1 MAPDTVSMTKSRL
14 LALLF
19 GLAVLINLVIL
30 RGGDPLLVR
39 IMREQTMDQFQRL
52 SPRPHIEQPVR
63 VVDIDE
69 AALARF
75 GQWPWPRDRL
85 AELVDR
91 LSSLGAAAI
100 AFDIAFAEPDRL
112 SPVRI
117 MQGLDLDPR
126 LAETSGLASVLRDND
141 RAFAD
146 AMTGRPVV
154 LAFGIARGAGAV
166 RPRAK
171 AGFALTGDRTIE
183 ALPRFEWVTPV
194 VAELEAA
201 AQGLGNM
208 SLSPGQLAGTIR
220 RMPLMLS
227 DGATPYPNLA
237 LEALRVALGA
247 TTYVIRGA
255 ADAPATVEDIRI
267 GDLIVP
273 TTAAGELWLYYRPD
287 SPDLYVPVGDV
298 LELTDEASLRQRLEG
313 HIVLIGTSAT
323 GLIDIRPTALAENV
337 PGVSIHAQAIE
348 QILSAS
354 FLWRPDWADGAE
366 ILTVVL
372 IGLLI
377 IAVTAFFG
385 PLTSFAVGGTG
396 ALAVAIGSWAAFRNY
411 GLLLDASF
419 PLIAGMAL
427 HFSLTAYRYLVTD
440 RDARF
445 IRNAFARYVS
455 PPVLAEIQRRPDMLK
470 LGGEV
475 RDLSVMFVDV
485 RNFTP
490 ISEALPPEDVVAF
503 LNRLLGELSRCV
515 VEEHGTIDKYI
526 GDSLMA
532 FWNAPVTIDGHQRRA
547 CLAALR
553 MRDAVA
559 KLNAG
564 NAFGF
569 HGRGLADETVAIG
582 IGINAGPAC
591 VGNMGSQDR
600 FDYSCIGDAVNL
612 AARVESACKQVAFDI
627 LVSAATAE
635 ALPDMALLEA
645 GNLPLKGKS
654 ARQRIFAVVGDAAI
668 RADLAFARLAGR
680 HDELLAAI
688 RRGRKSDVERLT
700 GECLDLSRGLCGTL
714 AGFYQ
719 RLPKRLPDF
728 GSEPRLTAQTG

>member
-1 MAPDTVSMTKSRL
+1 MTRSRV

-19 GLAVLINLVIL
+19 GLAVLTNLVIL

-69 AALARF
+69 AALAQF

-85 AELVDR
+85 AELVDK
-91 LSSLGAAAI
+91 LDALGVAAI

-112 SPVRI
+112 SPARI
-117 MQGLDLDPR
+117 IKDADLDPL
-126 LAETSGLASVLRDND
+126 LAGKSELVSALRDND
-141 RAFAD
+141 RAFAE

-154 LAFGIARGAGAV
+154 LAFGIAQGAGAV
-166 RPRAK
+166 SPQAK
-171 AGFALTGDRTIE
+171 AGFAFTGERTIE
-183 ALPRFEWVTPV
+183 ALPRFEHVTPV
-194 VAELEAA
+194 VAELEDAA
-201 AQGLGNM
+201 RGLGSM

-227 DGATPYPNLA
+227 DGARPYPNLA

-255 ADAPATVEDIRI
+255 ADVPATVEDIRI

-298 LELTDEASLRQRLEG
+298 LDGTDEPALRQRLDG

-348 QILSAS
+348 QILSGN
-354 FLWRPDWADGAE
+354 FLWRPDWADGFE
-366 ILTVVL
+366 ILIVVFLGLTIIVVTV
-372 IGLLI
+372 
-377 IAVTAFFG
+377 FFG
-385 PLTSFAVGGTG
+385 PLTSFVVGGAA
-396 ALAVAIGSWAAFRNY
+396 ALAVVAGSWTMFREH
-411 GLLLDASF
+411 GLLIDSSF
-419 PLIAGMAL
+419 PLVAGIAL

-445 IRNAFARYVS
+445 VRNAFARYVS

-475 RDLSVMFVDV
+475 RDLTVMFVDV

-490 ISEALPPEDVVAF
+490 ISEALPPGEVVAF
-503 LNRLLGELSRCV
+503 LNRLLGELSHCV
-515 VEEHGTIDKYI
+515 VEQHGTIDKYI

-532 FWNAPVTIDGHQRRA
+532 FWNAPVALDGHQRRA
-547 CLAALR
+547 CQAALE

-559 KLNAG
+559 RLNAA

-569 HGRGLADETVAIG
+569 RNRGLAHETVAIG

-591 VGNMGSQDR
+591 VGNMGSEDR

-612 AARVESACKQVAFDI
+612 AARVESACKEVGFDI
-627 LVSAATAE
+627 LISEATA
-635 ALPDMALLEA
+635 AAVSDMALLEA
-645 GNLPLKGKS
+645 GKLPLKGKR
-654 ARQRIFAVVGDAAI
+654 ARQRVFAVVGTAEA
-668 RADLAFARLAGR
+668 RADPAFVKLADR
-680 HDELLAAI
+680 HGELLTAI
-688 RRGRKSDVERLT
+688 GRMHKGDIERLT
-700 GECLDLSRGLCGTL
+700 GECLELSRGVCRALD
-714 AGFYQ
+714 GFYR
-719 RLPKRLPDF
+719 RLPKRLEDF
-728 GSEPRLTAQTG
+728 RSEQPIRVRAV

>member
-1 MAPDTVSMTKSRL
+1 MTKARL

-19 GLAVLINLVIL
+19 GLAVLTNLVVL
-30 RGGDPLLVR
+30 RAGDPLLVR
-39 IMREQTMDQFQRL
+39 ILREQAMDQYQRL

-69 AALARF
+69 ASLAQI

-85 AELVDR
+85 ADLVDR
-91 LSSLGAAAI
+91 LSGLGAAAI
-100 AFDIAFAEPDRL
+100 VFDIAFAEPDRL
-112 SPVRI
+112 SPARI
-117 MQGLDLDPR
+117 IQGLGLDPL
-126 LAETSGLASVLRDND
+126 LAEKSGLASALRDND
-141 RAFAD
+141 RAFAE
-146 AMTGRPVV
+146 AMAGRPVV
-154 LAFGIARGAGAV
+154 LAFGVARGTGAV

-171 AGFALTGDRTIE
+171 AGFALTGERTIE

-194 VAELEAA
+194 VPELEAA

-208 SLSPGQLAGTIR
+208 SLSPGELAGTIR
-220 RMPLMLS
+220 RMPLMLT
-227 DGATPYPNLA
+227 DGTRPYPNLT

-255 ADAPATVEDIRI
+255 ADVPATIEDIRI
-267 GDLIVP
+267 GDVIVP

-298 LELTDEASLRQRLEG
+298 LEAVDEASLRRRIDG

-348 QILSAS
+348 QILSGT
-354 FLWRPDWADGAE
+354 FLQRPDWAEGAE
-366 ILTVVL
+366 IFCVVL

-377 IAVTAFFG
+377 IAVTVLFG
-385 PLTSFAVGGTG
+385 PLTSFAVGGAA
-396 ALAVAIGSWAAFRNY
+396 ALAVVMGSWVAFKNY
-411 GLLLDASF
+411 GLLLDASY
-419 PLIAGMAL
+419 PLVAGIAL
-427 HFSLTAYRYLVTD
+427 HFSMTAYRYLVTD

-455 PPVLAEIQRRPDMLK
+455 PPVLAEIQRRPEMLK

-475 RDLSVMFVDV
+475 RDVSVMFVDV

-490 ISEALPPEDVVAF
+490 ISEVLPPQEVVAF
-503 LNRLLGELSRCV
+503 LNRLLGELSHCV
-515 VEEHGTIDKYI
+515 VAEHGTIDKYI

-532 FWNAPVTIDGHQRRA
+532 FWNAPLEIDGHRRRA
-547 CLAALR
+547 SMAALA

-559 KLNAG
+559 RLNAAD
-564 NAFGF
+564 AFGF
-569 HGRGLADETVAIG
+569 GDRGLEPVAIG

-612 AARVESACKQVAFDI
+612 AARVESACKQVGFDI
-627 LVSAATAE
+627 LVSEAIAE
-635 ALPDMALLEA
+635 SLPDMAHLEA
-645 GNLPLKGKS
+645 GALPLKGKS
-654 ARQRIFAVVGDAAI
+654 ARQRIFALVGGAGT
-668 RADLAFARLAGR
+668 RADPAFARLADR
-680 HDELLAAI
+680 HDDLLAAI
-688 RRGRKSDVERLT
+688 RGGRESDIERLAA
-700 GECLDLSRGLCGTL
+700 ECLDLSRGLCAAL
-714 AGFYQ
+714 AGFYL
-719 RLPKRLPDF
+719 RLPQRLPDF
-728 GSEPRLTAQTG
+728 GSEEPLMRAP